1 MNNWDKSGLKLS
13 DAMDV
18 FNCTQSYIYCW
29 VREGKLTAVPDT
41 KPMKITTD
49 SIITKL
55 RRMFPCLIDNCFND
69 YYLKQKAQSFA

>member
-13 DAMDV
+13 EAMEV

-41 KPMKITTD
+41 KPMKIITD
-49 SIITKL
+49 SIITKP
-55 RRMFPCLIDNCFND
+55 RRMFACLIDNCFND
-69 YYLKQKAQSFA
+69 YHLKQKAQSFA

>member
-1 MNNWDKSGLKLS
+1 MHNWDKSGLKLS
-13 DAMDV
+13 EAMEV

-49 SIITKL
+49 SIITKP
-55 RRMFPCLIDNCFND
+55 RRMFPRLIDNCFND